1 LRIIFLGTGT
11 SAGIPMIGCRCD
23 VCTSPDPRDRR
34 TRSSVVFA
42 DDSTRVLVDATPEL
56 RLQCLACDIGHIDAV
71 VFTHAHADHI
81 MGIDDL
87 RRFNAISGRPLDA
100 WMDPVARAT
109 IDQCFGYALREPTAQ
124 GVFRPQLVPRTI
136 DGPFEIG
143 AMTFRPIPLL
153 HGSARILGFRVGNIA
168 YCTDA
173 SGIPDESWTMLEG
186 LDLLVLD
193 ALQDVKHPTHFTID
207 EAIEVVDRVRPR
219 RTLFTHM
226 SHRVMHERDS
236 KRLPAGVEFAYDGMI
251 AEVNE

>member
-1 LRIIFLGTGT
+1 
-11 SAGIPMIGCRCD
+11 MIGCRCD

-56 RLQCLACDIGHIDAV
+56 RLQCLACDIRHIDAV

-109 IDQCFGYALREPTAQ
+109 IDQCFGYALREPTER

-136 DGPFEIG
+136 VGPFEIG

-173 SGIPDESWTMLEG
+173 SGIPDESWAMLEG
-186 LDLLVLD
+186 LELLVLD

-207 EAIEVVDRVRPR
+207 EAVEVVDRVKPR

-236 KRLPAGVEFAYDGMI
+236 KRLPAGVEFAYDGMVV
-251 AEVNE
+251 EVEA